1 MKLLLNAKEFIFIS
15 KPDQYYLEGN
25 QVECESDCTDWKED
39 RLIKDG
45 WGFFNGLTMVPY
57 KGYEGELPRMDGDQV
72 WPGWS
77 ASASFDEFDIYYGE
91 TLINDM
97 TYGNLMSMINREI
110 KLETLV

>member
-15 KPDQYYLEGN
+15 KADQYYLEGN

-45 WGFFNGLTMVPY
+45 WGFFNGLTMVSY
-57 KGYEGELPRMDGDQV
+57 RGYVGELPRMDGD
-72 WPGWS
+72 
-77 ASASFDEFDIYYGE
+77 SASFDEFYIYYGE

-97 TYGNLMSMINREI
+97 TYVNLMSMINREI